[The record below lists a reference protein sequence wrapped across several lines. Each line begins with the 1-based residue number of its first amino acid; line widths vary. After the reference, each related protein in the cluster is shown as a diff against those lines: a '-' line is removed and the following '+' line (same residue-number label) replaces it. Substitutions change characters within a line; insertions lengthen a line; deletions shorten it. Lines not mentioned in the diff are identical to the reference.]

1 METNWNKLLLRQI
14 KRQFGSLENLPD
26 TLREFILTVNGTY
39 ENYED
44 DSRLLQNSIEISS
57 QELRD
62 AFLKQKLDTEA
73 QKETIRKI
81 KEAIRALNSHE
92 KIASQDPDE
101 QEADSGYLIDS
112 LIRLIEERHQ
122 AKEALE
128 NERTLFRTIIDL
140 IPDGI
145 YVKDTEGRKLLANPK
160 EVFFSGKDN
169 EDEIVGRTDREL
181 LSESDAIRSEQEDG
195 QVTGLG
201 KVLLNIEGNLI
212 DKNGNYH
219 WVLCSKVP
227 LRDIRGKITG
237 IVGITREITKQKETE
252 ATLLIAKQEAD
263 IANKAKSEFLANMSH
278 EIRTPL
284 NGVIGFTDLLMKT
297 PLTPIQMQYAE
308 NANTSG
314 HALLGIIN
322 DILDF
327 SKIEAGR
334 LDLEKIKTDIREIA
348 EQTADI
354 IKYQASKK
362 GLELLLDIQHNIPQW
377 AQTDPVRLKQ
387 ILVNLVSNAVKFTTQ
402 GEVEL
407 KVTFTRIDEQLGR
420 FSFVVRDTGIGIN
433 DELKKQLFKA
443 FTQADSSTTRKY
455 GGTGL
460 GLTISSMLAEKMG
473 GKIEIASEIGRGSS
487 FFFSIETGYEE
498 RENPD
503 FEIDHFIRRVLI
515 VDDNAGSRRIL
526 ESHFTTWGI
535 EFMSLDSGW
544 SAIDLLRRM
553 PDFDLLVIDYQMPGF
568 NGIDTIRMMQDE
580 LKISSEKM
588 AIVLMSNT
596 SDNAHIQE
604 SGENLGIRFTLG
616 KPVKFQELLCGL
628 RYIQIQPK
636 EAKAEVKKT
645 ADRVV
650 PNFDINLAPT
660 VLIAEDV
667 ALNRLLAT
675 TLIKKLIP
683 NTTVLEAKS
692 GKEAYEMA
700 ITLFPDLI
708 LMDLQMPEVGGIEA
722 TILIRKHEELKDRRV
737 PIVALTAGAIKG
749 EKERCMEAGM
759 DDFLTKPIDWNALI
773 GVLKRYLN

>member
-1 METNWNKLLLRQI
+1 
-14 KRQFGSLENLPD
+14 
-26 TLREFILTVNGTY
+26 
-39 ENYED
+39 
-44 DSRLLQNSIEISS
+44 
-57 QELRD
+57 
-62 AFLKQKLDTEA
+62 
-73 QKETIRKI
+73 
-81 KEAIRALNSHE
+81 
-92 KIASQDPDE
+92 
-101 QEADSGYLIDS
+101 
-112 LIRLIEERHQ
+112 
-122 AKEALE
+122 
-128 NERTLFRTIIDL
+128 
-140 IPDGI
+140 
-145 YVKDTEGRKLLANPK
+145 
-160 EVFFSGKDN
+160 
-169 EDEIVGRTDREL
+169 
-181 LSESDAIRSEQEDG
+181 
-195 QVTGLG
+195 
-201 KVLLNIEGNLI
+201 
-212 DKNGNYH
+212 
-219 WVLCSKVP
+219 LCSKVP
-227 LRDIRGKITG
+227 LRDIRGEITG
-237 IVGITREITKQKETE
+237 IVGITREITRQKEAE
-252 ATLLIAKQEAD
+252 ATLLVAKHEAD
-263 IANKAKSEFLANMSH
+263 IANKAKSDFLANMSH

-297 PLTPIQMQYAE
+297 PLTHMQLQYAE

-348 EQTADI
+348 EQTSDI

-362 GLELLLDIQHNIPQW
+362 GLELLLDIQHDIPQW
-377 AQTDPVRLKQ
+377 AMADPVRLKQ
-387 ILVNLVSNAVKFTTQ
+387 ILVNLVSNAVKFTSQ

-407 KVTFTRIDEQLGR
+407 KVTFTRIDELRGR

-460 GLTISSMLAEKMG
+460 GLTISNMLAEKMG
-473 GKIEIASEIGRGSS
+473 GPIELTSEIGMGSS
-487 FFFSIETGYEE
+487 FFFSIETEYEE

-503 FEIDHFIRRVLI
+503 FEIDHFIRRALI
-515 VDDNAGSRRIL
+515 IDDNAGSRRIL

-568 NGIDTIRMMQDE
+568 NGIDTIRMIQGE
-580 LKISSEKM
+580 LKISPEKM
-588 AIVLMSNT
+588 PIVLMSST
-596 SDNAHIQE
+596 SDNAQIGE
-604 SGENLGIRFTLG
+604 ISENLGVRFSLT
-616 KPVKFQELLCGL
+616 KPIKSQELLCGL
-628 RYIQIQPK
+628 RYIQIQPQEEK
-636 EAKAEVKKT
+636 TDSNKTPVK
-645 ADRVV
+645 VV

-683 NTTVLEAKS
+683 NATVLEAKS

-722 TILIRKHEELKDRRV
+722 TTLIRKQEESKERRV

-749 EKERCMEAGM
+749 EKERCLEAGM
-759 DDFLTKPIDWNALI
+759 DDFLTKPIDWDALI